1 MSINEIQNNYG
12 VQLVLELI
20 QKSSAFYEAYIKEYP
35 NNTANALSY
44 SKNPNCSCRNKLT
57 KHYNE
62 NKTTVDSFV
71 NSFLDK
77 NPNEVNLQDFVS
89 RHQTKPVSGRIV
101 RIDKTDQAYGELV
114 NQIHREQW
122 SFRHMSIAIE
132 DDKYV
137 FFFV

>member
-1 MSINEIQNNYG
+1 MNINEIQNNYG

-20 QKSSAFYEAYIKEYP
+20 QKSKPFYEAYIKEYP
-35 NNTANALSY
+35 DNTANALSY

-62 NKTTVDSFV
+62 NKSEVDSFI

-77 NPNEVNLQDFVS
+77 NPKEVDLQDFVS
-89 RHQTKPVSGRIV
+89 RHKTKPVSGRIV
-101 RIDKTDQAYGELV
+101 KIDKTDEAYGELV

-122 SFRHMSIAIE
+122 SYRHMSIAIE
-132 DDKYV
+132 NDKYV

>member
-1 MSINEIQNNYG
+1 MKISDIQNNYG

-20 QKSSAFYEAYIKEYP
+20 QNSKPFYEEYIKKYP
-35 NNTANALSY
+35 DNTANALSF
-44 SKNPNCSCRNKLT
+44 SKNPNCSCRSKLT

-62 NKTTVDSFV
+62 NKSDVDSFV
-71 NSFLDK
+71 ENFLNKTNDAI
-77 NPNEVNLQDFVS
+77 NLKEFVS
-89 RHQTKPVSGRIV
+89 RHNTKPVSGRVV

-114 NQIHREQW
+114 TQIHRENW
-122 SFRHMSIAIE
+122 VYRTMSVVAE

>member
-1 MSINEIQNNYG
+1 MNLNEIQNNYG
-12 VQLVLELI
+12 VQLTLELI
-20 QKSSAFYEAYIKEYP
+20 QTSKPFYDAYIKEYP
-35 NNTANALSY
+35 DNTANALSY

-62 NKTTVDSFV
+62 NKDKVDQFV
-71 NSFLDK
+71 QSFLDK
-77 NPNEVNLQDFVS
+77 MPDQINLQEFTS

-101 RIDKTDQAYGELV
+101 KIDKTDQAYGELV

-122 SFRHMSIAIE
+122 TFRHMSIAV
-132 DDKYV
+132 DSDKYI